1 MFADLITMIW
11 KEWKELLLSRGGLRG
26 GLISAVVIPLGML
39 GVFLPWQNG
48 ADWVSTPLL
57 AAGWSWLPLLIILG
71 LVADSFAGERERKTL
86 ETLLASRLS
95 DRAILFGKMAALVG
109 YGWGLTLGSLML
121 GTLTVNLT
129 HRQQEWLLPSAH
141 TVAVIVVFG
150 LLTSLLAAAGGM
162 LVSLRASSVRQAAQ
176 INSLALLALILSAVS
191 AGKLMPAPWKASLVL
206 AFTGPNLLRTELAI
220 AAALVA
226 LDAALVSAA
235 MARFQR
241 ARLILD

>member
-1 MFADLITMIW
+1 
-11 KEWKELLLSRGGLRG
+11 
-26 GLISAVVIPLGML
+26 
-39 GVFLPWQNG
+39 
-48 ADWVSTPLL
+48 
-57 AAGWSWLPLLIILG
+57 
-71 LVADSFAGERERKTL
+71 
-86 ETLLASRLS
+86 
-95 DRAILFGKMAALVG
+95 
-109 YGWGLTLGSLML
+109 
-121 GTLTVNLT
+121 
-129 HRQQEWLLPSAH
+129 
-141 TVAVIVVFG
+141 VIVVFG